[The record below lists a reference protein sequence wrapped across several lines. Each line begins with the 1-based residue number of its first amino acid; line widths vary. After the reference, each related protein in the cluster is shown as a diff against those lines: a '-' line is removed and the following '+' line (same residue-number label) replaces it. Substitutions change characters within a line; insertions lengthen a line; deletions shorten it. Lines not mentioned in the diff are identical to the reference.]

1 MVARTN
7 GLMTT
12 CPVVE
17 VRVVEPMDLLTVP
30 ALRERLMDA
39 LGLAPEHLVVDLSR
53 CSFFD
58 ATGINMLLEVHRQ
71 AWRQSTRLVLHGCSQ
86 QHLRILALMGLLD
99 VFDRGE
105 SERV

>member
-1 MVARTN
+1 MGVRTE
-7 GLMTT
+7 GLTAS
-12 CPVVE
+12 CPLVE
-17 VRVVEPMDLLTVP
+17 VHVVEPMDLLTVR
-30 ALRERLMDA
+30 AVQERLMDA
-39 LGLAPEHLVVDLSR
+39 LSLAPKRLVVDLSE
-53 CSFFD
+53 CNFFD

-105 SERV
+105 SVRA